1 MTLSDKPLQWTNKLT
16 REWVKQIRQALQDSI
31 EVDGFDINVG
41 NASFDDSEVTFKLN
55 LRVKGAETRE
65 QRDLKTF
72 AEMDKIDV
80 SKIGEMRG
88 EKYSLIGY
96 RVKAKTRPY
105 IVQNL
110 HNDKEYIFTTAQA
123 QQYFGVEV

>member
-1 MTLSDKPLQWTNKLT
+1 MTMKWENKLT

-65 QRDLKTF
+65 QKDLRRY

-110 HNDKEYIFTTAQA
+110 HNNKEYIFTTAQA
-123 QQYFGVEV
+123 QQYFGLEL

>member
-1 MTLSDKPLQWTNKLT
+1 MTIKWENKLT

-65 QRDLKTF
+65 QRDLKTY
-72 AEMDKIDV
+72 AEMDKIDTA
-80 SKIGEMRG
+80 KIGEMRG

-96 RVKAKTRPY
+96 RRTAKTRPY

-110 HNDKEYIFTTAQA
+110 HNNKEYIFTTAQA
-123 QQYFGVEV
+123 QQYFGLEK

>member
-1 MTLSDKPLQWTNKLT
+1 MTLQWENKLT
-16 REWVKQIRQALQDSI
+16 RDWVKQIRQALQDSI
-31 EVDGFDINVG
+31 EVDGFDIKVG
-41 NASFDDSEVTFKLN
+41 NASFDDNEVTFKLN
-55 LRVKGAETRE
+55 LRIKGADTRE
-65 QRDLKTF
+65 QRDLRTF

-96 RVKAKTRPY
+96 RRTAKTSPY

-123 QQYFGVEV
+123 QQYFGLEK

>member
-1 MTLSDKPLQWTNKLT
+1 MTMKWENKLT

-31 EVDGFDINVG
+31 EVDGFDIKVG

-65 QRDLKTF
+65 QRDLKTY
-72 AEMDKIDV
+72 AEMDKIDTA
-80 SKIGEMRG
+80 KIGEMRG

-110 HNDKEYIFTTAQA
+110 HNNKEYIFTTAQA
-123 QQYFGVEV
+123 QQYFGLEK

>member
-1 MTLSDKPLQWTNKLT
+1 MKLNRQIVKELREILQNHLSNNISTTTTMNEFEIK
-16 REWVKQIRQALQDSI
+16 
-31 EVDGFDINVG
+31 VG
-41 NASFDDSEVTFKLN
+41 NASFDDSEVTFKVN
-55 LRVKGAETRE
+55 LRLKGAETRE
-65 QRDLKTF
+65 QKDLKIY

-96 RVKAKTRPY
+96 RRTAKTRPY

>member
-1 MTLSDKPLQWTNKLT
+1 MTLQWENKLT
-16 REWVKQIRQALQDSI
+16 RDWVKQIRQALQDSI

-65 QRDLKTF
+65 QRDLRTY
-72 AEMDKIDV
+72 AEMDKIDTA
-80 SKIGEMRG
+80 KIGEMRG

-110 HNDKEYIFTTAQA
+110 HNNKEYIFTTAQA
-123 QQYFGVEV
+123 QQYFGLEK

>member
-1 MTLSDKPLQWTNKLT
+1 MTMKWENKLT

-31 EVDGFDINVG
+31 EVDGFDIKVG

-65 QRDLKTF
+65 QRDLKTY
-72 AEMDKIDV
+72 AEMDKIDTA
-80 SKIGEMRG
+80 KIGEMRG

-96 RVKAKTRPY
+96 RRTAKTRPY

-110 HNDKEYIFTTAQA
+110 HNNKEYIFTTAQA
-123 QQYFGVEV
+123 QQYFGLEV

>member
-1 MTLSDKPLQWTNKLT
+1 MTLKWENKLT

-31 EVDGFDINVG
+31 EVDGFDIKVG

-65 QRDLKTF
+65 QRDLKTY
-72 AEMDKIDV
+72 AEMDKIDTA
-80 SKIGEMRG
+80 KIGEMRG

-110 HNDKEYIFTTAQA
+110 HNNKEYIFTTAQA
-123 QQYFGVEV
+123 QQYFGLEV

>member
-1 MTLSDKPLQWTNKLT
+1 MKLN
-16 REWVKQIRQALQDSI
+16 RQIVKDFRAILD
-31 EVDGFDINVG
+31 DILNDNESLEQFIVKVG
-41 NASFDDSEVTFKLN
+41 NASFDDTEVTFKVN
-55 LRVKGAETRE
+55 LRLKGAESRE
-65 QRDLKTF
+65 QRDLRTF

-96 RVKAKTRPY
+96 RRTAKTRPY

-110 HNDKEYIFTTAQA
+110 HNDKEYIFTTALA

>member
-1 MTLSDKPLQWTNKLT
+1 MNNMKWENKLT
-16 REWVKQIRQALQDSI
+16 RDWVKQIRQALQDSI
-31 EVDGFDINVG
+31 EVDGFDITVG

-65 QRDLKTF
+65 QRDLRTF
-72 AEMDKIDV
+72 AEMDNVDV
-80 SKIGEMRG
+80 SKIAEVRG

-96 RVKAKTRPY
+96 RTKARSRPY

-110 HNDKEYIFTTAQA
+110 HNNKEYIFTTDMAQK
-123 QQYFGVEV
+123 YFGMK

>member
-1 MTLSDKPLQWTNKLT
+1 MLLNRQIVKELREILQNHLSNNISTTTTMNEFEIK
-16 REWVKQIRQALQDSI
+16 
-31 EVDGFDINVG
+31 VG
-41 NASFDDSEVTFKLN
+41 NASFDDSEVTFKVN
-55 LRVKGAETRE
+55 LRLKGAETRE
-65 QRDLKTF
+65 QKDLRRF

-96 RVKAKTRPY
+96 RRTAKTRPY

>member
-1 MTLSDKPLQWTNKLT
+1 MKLNRQIVKDLREILQNHLSNNISTTTTMNEFEIK
-16 REWVKQIRQALQDSI
+16 
-31 EVDGFDINVG
+31 VG
-41 NASFDDSEVTFKLN
+41 NASFDDSEVTFKVN
-55 LRVKGAETRE
+55 LRLKGAETRE
-65 QRDLKTF
+65 QKDLRRF
-72 AEMDKIDV
+72 AEMDKIDI

-96 RVKAKTRPY
+96 RRTAKTRPY

>member
-1 MTLSDKPLQWTNKLT
+1 MKLNRQIVKDLREILQNHLSNNISTTTTMNEFEIK
-16 REWVKQIRQALQDSI
+16 
-31 EVDGFDINVG
+31 VG
-41 NASFDDSEVTFKLN
+41 NASFDDSEVTFKVN
-55 LRVKGAETRE
+55 LRLKGAETRE
-65 QRDLKTF
+65 QKDLRRY

-96 RVKAKTRPY
+96 RRTAKTRPY

>member
-1 MTLSDKPLQWTNKLT
+1 MKLN
-16 REWVKQIRQALQDSI
+16 RQIVKDFRAILD
-31 EVDGFDINVG
+31 DILNDNESLEQFIVKVG
-41 NASFDDSEVTFKLN
+41 NASFDDTEVTFKVN
-55 LRVKGAETRE
+55 LRLKGAETRE
-65 QRDLKTF
+65 QKDLRRF
-72 AEMDKIDV
+72 AEMDKIDT

-96 RVKAKTRPY
+96 RRTAKTRPY

-110 HNDKEYIFTTAQA
+110 HNNKEYIFTTAQA

>member
-1 MTLSDKPLQWTNKLT
+1 MLLNRQI
-16 REWVKQIRQALQDSI
+16 VKDLRVKLQDI
-31 EVDGFDINVG
+31 IKMDEFEIKVG
-41 NASFDDSEVTFKLN
+41 NASFDDSEVTFKVN
-55 LRVKGAETRE
+55 LRLKGAETRE
-65 QRDLKTF
+65 QKDLRRF
-72 AEMDKIDV
+72 AEMDKIDL

-96 RVKAKTRPY
+96 RRTAKTRPY

>member
-1 MTLSDKPLQWTNKLT
+1 MTMKWENKLT

-31 EVDGFDINVG
+31 EVDGFDIKVG

-65 QRDLKTF
+65 QRDLKTY
-72 AEMDKIDV
+72 AEMDKIDTA
-80 SKIGEMRG
+80 KIGEMRG

-96 RVKAKTRPY
+96 RRTAKTRPY

>member
-1 MTLSDKPLQWTNKLT
+1 MTLQWESKLT
-16 REWVKQIRQALQDSI
+16 RDWVKQIRQALQDSI

-65 QRDLKTF
+65 QRDLKTY
-72 AEMDKIDV
+72 AEMDKIDTA
-80 SKIGEMRG
+80 KIGEMRG

-110 HNDKEYIFTTAQA
+110 HNNKEYIFTTAQA
-123 QQYFGVEV
+123 QQYFGLEK

>member
-1 MTLSDKPLQWTNKLT
+1 MLLNRQI
-16 REWVKQIRQALQDSI
+16 VKELRVKLQDI
-31 EVDGFDINVG
+31 IKMDEFEITVG
-41 NASFDDSEVTFKLN
+41 NASFDDSEVTFKVN
-55 LRVKGAETRE
+55 LRLKGAETRE
-65 QRDLKTF
+65 QKDLRRF

-96 RVKAKTRPY
+96 RRTAKTRPY

-123 QQYFGVEV
+123 QD

>member
-1 MTLSDKPLQWTNKLT
+1 MKLN
-16 REWVKQIRQALQDSI
+16 RQIVKDLRVKLQDI
-31 EVDGFDINVG
+31 IKMDEFEITVG
-41 NASFDDSEVTFKLN
+41 NASFDDTEVTFKVN
-55 LRVKGAETRE
+55 LRLKGAETRE
-65 QRDLKTF
+65 QKDLRRY
-72 AEMDKIDV
+72 AEMDKIDI

-96 RVKAKTRPY
+96 RRTAKTRPY

>member
-1 MTLSDKPLQWTNKLT
+1 MKLN
-16 REWVKQIRQALQDSI
+16 RQIVKDFRAILD
-31 EVDGFDINVG
+31 DILNYNESLEQFIVKVG
-41 NASFDDSEVTFKLN
+41 NASFDDTEVTFKVN
-55 LRVKGAETRE
+55 LRLKGAESRE
-65 QRDLKTF
+65 QRDLRTF

-96 RVKAKTRPY
+96 RRTAKTRPY

-123 QQYFGVEV
+123 QQYFGLEK

>member
-1 MTLSDKPLQWTNKLT
+1 MKLN
-16 REWVKQIRQALQDSI
+16 RQIVKDFRAILD
-31 EVDGFDINVG
+31 DILNDNESLEQFIVKVG
-41 NASFDDSEVTFKLN
+41 NASFDDTEVTFKVN
-55 LRVKGAETRE
+55 LRLKGAESRE
-65 QRDLKTF
+65 QRDLRTF

-96 RVKAKTRPY
+96 RRTAKTRPY

>member
-1 MTLSDKPLQWTNKLT
+1 MTLSDKPLQWTNRLT
-16 REWVKQIRQALQDSI
+16 RDWVKQIRQALQDSI
-31 EVDGFDINVG
+31 EVDGFDITVG

-65 QRDLKTF
+65 QRDLRTF
-72 AEMDKIDV
+72 AEMDNVDV
-80 SKIGEMRG
+80 SKIAEVRG

-96 RVKAKTRPY
+96 RVKARSRPY

-110 HNDKEYIFTTAQA
+110 INNKEYIFTTDMAQK
-123 QQYFGVEV
+123 YFGME

>member
-1 MTLSDKPLQWTNKLT
+1 MTLQWENKLT
-16 REWVKQIRQALQDSI
+16 RDWVKQIRQALQDSI
-31 EVDGFDINVG
+31 EVDGFDIKVG

-72 AEMDKIDV
+72 AEMDKIDT
-80 SKIGEMRG
+80 SKIAEVRG

-96 RVKAKTRPY
+96 RIKARSRPY

-110 HNDKEYIFTTAQA
+110 HNDKEYIFTTDMAQK
-123 QQYFGVEV
+123 YFGVEV

>member
-1 MTLSDKPLQWTNKLT
+1 MTIKWENKLT
-16 REWVKQIRQALQDSI
+16 REWVKQIRQALQESI

-65 QRDLKTF
+65 QRDLKTY
-72 AEMDKIDV
+72 AEMDKIDTA
-80 SKIGEMRG
+80 KIGEMRG

-110 HNDKEYIFTTAQA
+110 HNNKEYIFTTAQA
-123 QQYFGVEV
+123 QQYFGLEK